1 MYDGQN
7 KYHRPQGLGKREPA
21 EREERSMIHYVL
33 LKFKPGTDLD
43 AAEKQIRET
52 YEALDRE
59 LPFFHDPKTYR
70 CCVERD
76 SNADIMSIMR
86 LDAPE
91 DLPKYLQHPLH
102 MAMGKSLNPSIVTRI
117 SFDHPDD

>member
-1 MYDGQN
+1 
-7 KYHRPQGLGKREPA
+7 
-21 EREERSMIHYVL
+21 MIHYVL

-76 SNADIMSIMR
+76 SNADISKAKE
-86 LDAPE
+86 LLGYD
-91 DLPKYLQHPLH
+91 
-102 MAMGKSLNPSIVTRI
+102 
-117 SFDHPDD
+117 PDYDFANGIALAIDWYKENL